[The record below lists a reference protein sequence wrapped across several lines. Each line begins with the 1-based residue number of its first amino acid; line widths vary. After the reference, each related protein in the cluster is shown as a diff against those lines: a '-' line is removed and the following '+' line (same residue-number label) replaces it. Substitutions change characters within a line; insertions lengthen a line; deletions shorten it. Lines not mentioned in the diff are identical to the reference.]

1 MQARTRIAVVVA
13 IVGLAA
19 CAGTDTQAPQAT
31 AATTTTVAATTT
43 TAAGP
48 AAFVA
53 EARAMNFGNK
63 DFATATDDQLL
74 ELGNVVCEGLG
85 SGLDFGRIAQGLG
98 QTDAKPTTEEATT
111 LAKSAVRHLCP
122 QYAGAVPS

>member
-1 MQARTRIAVVVA
+1 MQARIGIVVVVV

-31 AATTTTVAATTT
+31 AATTTTVAAT

-122 QYAGAVPS
+122 QYANAVPN